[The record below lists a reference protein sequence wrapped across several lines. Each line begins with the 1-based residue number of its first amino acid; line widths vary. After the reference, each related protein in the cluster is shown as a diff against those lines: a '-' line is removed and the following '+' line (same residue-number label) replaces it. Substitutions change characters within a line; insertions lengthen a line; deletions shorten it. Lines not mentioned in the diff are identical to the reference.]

1 MFVERQADSGRFI
14 YKFTEKIREYSDRS
28 LKSLYFSEYGSSRRP
43 WNGTDGRS
51 EQSRFVVA
59 DDLFEQAVVPFGV
72 VLRFE
77 VLPED
82 ARQGLPE
89 SGHESAAEFPQYFV
103 GGVVRLTVDEF
114 EQYFALRAGHVFDDG
129 RVLLLDLAIDAPDVG
144 FLRFFGRQALQLGL
158 HFGHARPGDLCDGV
172 DFFDGRD
179 QFAVAAQVG
188 SAGED
193 PHRANAD
200 VGNRI
205 ARDDLPLL
213 TGDARRLLRSDPE
226 CREYRRQQKEKV
238 LFHRPRKI
246 STFANVTIFW
256 FNEITKRNNGTEK
269 GIVVPE
275 LGDGI
280 GRKYGRCDGFG
291 RSGCFRHAG
300 DGGVDGKC
308 RDEGCRRCAAGRFD
322 DRGGRDERDAHQ
334 AFGARRRDRGDGGA
348 DRSGRAQADLQ
359 RRCPRRR
366 RNDRRGHP
374 HSLCG
379 RSASVHGEGREVVR
393 SVPLGRMISGT
404 FTFSRQIGQVRS
416 EMNKCG

>member
-1 MFVERQADSGRFI
+1 M
-14 YKFTEKIREYSDRS
+14 
-28 LKSLYFSEYGSSRRP
+28 
-43 WNGTDGRS
+43 
-51 EQSRFVVA
+51 
-59 DDLFEQAVVPFGV
+59 
-72 VLRFE
+72 
-77 VLPED
+77 
-82 ARQGLPE
+82 
-89 SGHESAAEFPQYFV
+89 
-103 GGVVRLTVDEF
+103 
-114 EQYFALRAGHVFDDG
+114 
-129 RVLLLDLAIDAPDVG
+129 
-144 FLRFFGRQALQLGL
+144 QLGL
-158 HFGHARPGDLCDGV
+158 HFGHARPGDLCDGI

-300 DGGVDGKC
+300 DGGVDGEC
-308 RDEGCRRCAAGRFD
+308 RDEGRRRCAATTVGAEMNVTHIKPSGLGAEIVATAVLTGVEGRKLTFNV
-322 DRGGRDERDAHQ
+322 GARDAEGMIGEGIHIRY
-334 AFGARRRDRGDGGA
+334 AVDRRRFMEKVG
-348 DRSGRAQADLQ
+348 
-359 RRCPRRR
+359 
-366 RNDRRGHP
+366 
-374 HSLCG
+374 
-379 RSASVHGEGREVVR
+379 
-393 SVPLGRMISGT
+393 
-404 FTFSRQIGQVRS
+404 
-416 EMNKCG
+416 K